1 MIIVKQLRFHTF
13 VTMKRS
19 KLLLTLT
26 LTFTLLVGVQLGYA
40 AFTLSGITTEKRG
53 KQSKFTLKNL
63 NLLNSK
69 SLSYSS
75 LKATMQYKS
84 IQTLGLQLK
93 GNNNTEINSMLRFD
107 NGNSSFVFPYKFKV
121 KVPKF
126 KTPSPPS
133 N

>member
-1 MIIVKQLRFHTF
+1 
-13 VTMKRS
+13 MKRI
-19 KLLLTLT
+19 KLVLTLT
-26 LTFTLLVGVQLGYA
+26 LAAILLVSVQSATA
-40 AFTLSGITTEKRG
+40 AFTLSGVTTEKRG

-75 LKATMQYKS
+75 LKSTMQYKS

-93 GNNNTEINSMLRFD
+93 GNNNEVNSMLRFD

-126 KTPSPPS
+126 KAPTPAS

>member
-1 MIIVKQLRFHTF
+1 
-13 VTMKRS
+13 MKRS
-19 KLLLTLT
+19 KIVLTLT
-26 LTFTLLVGVQLGYA
+26 LAVTLLVGVQTAYA
-40 AFTLSGITTEKRG
+40 AFTLSGVTTDKRG

-63 NLLNSK
+63 NSLSSK

-75 LKATMQYKS
+75 LKSTMQYKS

-93 GNNNTEINSMLRFD
+93 GNDNPEMSSMLRFD
-107 NGNSSFVFPYKFKV
+107 NGNSSFVYPYKFKV

-126 KTPSPPS
+126 KAPSSDS

>member
-1 MIIVKQLRFHTF
+1 
-13 VTMKRS
+13 MKRS
-19 KLLLTLT
+19 KFILTLILAVT
-26 LTFTLLVGVQLGYA
+26 LFIGVQTGYA
-40 AFTLSGITTEKRG
+40 AFTLSGVTTEKRV

-63 NLLNSK
+63 NLLNTK

-75 LKATMQYKS
+75 LRSTMQYKS

-93 GNNNTEINSMLRFD
+93 GNNITEMNSMLRFD

-126 KTPSPPS
+126 KTPTPS
-133 N
+133 SN

>member
-1 MIIVKQLRFHTF
+1 MIIVKQLRFLTF
-13 VTMKRS
+13 VIMKRS

-40 AFTLSGITTEKRG
+40 AFTLSGITTDKRG

-126 KTPSPPS
+126 KTPSPTS

>member
-1 MIIVKQLRFHTF
+1 MKLSRYTVKLA
-13 VTMKRS
+13 
-19 KLLLTLT
+19 LLVTLT
-26 LTFTLLVGVQLGYA
+26 LGVQLSYA

-63 NLLNSK
+63 NSLSSK

-75 LKATMQYKS
+75 LKSTMQYKS

-93 GNNNTEINSMLRFD
+93 GNDNPEMSSMLRFD
-107 NGNSSFVFPYKFKV
+107 NGNSSFVYPYKFKV

-126 KTPSPPS
+126 KAPSS
-133 N
+133 DRN

>member
-40 AFTLSGITTEKRG
+40 AFTLSGITTDKRG

-126 KTPSPPS
+126 KTPSPTS

>member
-1 MIIVKQLRFHTF
+1 
-13 VTMKRS
+13 MKRS
-19 KLLLTLT
+19 KIVLTLT
-26 LTFTLLVGVQLGYA
+26 LAVTLLVGVQTAYA

-75 LKATMQYKS
+75 LKSTMQYKS
-84 IQTLGLQLK
+84 IQTIGLQLK
-93 GNNNTEINSMLRFD
+93 GSNNEMNSMLRFD
-107 NGNSSFVFPYKFKV
+107 NGNSSFIVPYKFKV

-126 KTPSPPS
+126 KTPTPS
-133 N
+133 SN

>member
-1 MIIVKQLRFHTF
+1 
-13 VTMKRS
+13 MKRS
-19 KLLLTLT
+19 KLILTLT
-26 LTFTLLVGVQLGYA
+26 LAVTLLVGVQTGYA
-40 AFTLSGITTEKRG
+40 AFTLSGISTEKRG

-63 NLLNSK
+63 TLLHSK

-75 LKATMQYKS
+75 LKSTMQYKS

-93 GNNNTEINSMLRFD
+93 GNNNTEMNSLLRFD

-126 KTPSPPS
+126 KTPSPT
-133 N
+133 NN

>member
-19 KLLLTLT
+19 ELLLTLT
-26 LTFTLLVGVQLGYA
+26 LTFTLLVGIQLGYA

-126 KTPSPPS
+126 KTPSPAS

>member
-1 MIIVKQLRFHTF
+1 
-13 VTMKRS
+13 MKRS
-19 KLLLTLT
+19 KLLTTLT
-26 LTFTLLVGVQLGYA
+26 LAAALLVGVPYGHA

-126 KTPSPPS
+126 KTPNPAS